1 MADPEHLEVFNK
13 RAAAE
18 QEAIIDLDKTNEQ
31 LLADIHEELTN
42 ETRPAG
48 FNLIHAQ
55 KRLASAMV
63 RTAISNDRSTKVLLR
78 LTWVLVFLTVVLV
91 ILTVVMLLKM

>member
-1 MADPEHLEVFNK
+1 MANPNRSEFVNG

-18 QEAIIDLDKTNEQ
+18 REARSDLDKSNEL
-31 LLADIHEELTN
+31 LLADVHEELAN
-42 ETRPAG
+42 EGRSAEY
-48 FNLIHAQ
+48 NMVHAQ
-55 KRLASAMV
+55 KRLASIMV
-63 RTAISNDRSTKVLLR
+63 RTAISNDRSSKVLLR